1 MNAVRRCDACR
12 WSEVLVPSGHRVCTE
27 ATVNVPT
34 PAFLAGNHAVA
45 RSCLL
50 ERGCRRG
57 PCGPMG
63 HRWAARPD
71 DQVLGLPPESARL
84 DV

>member
-1 MNAVRRCDACR
+1 MTVRRCDACR

-27 ATVNVPT
+27 PSVNVPT
-34 PAFLAGNHAVA
+34 PAFLAGNHQVA

-50 ERGCRRG
+50 ERGSRRG
-57 PCGPMG
+57 ACGPMG
-63 HRWAARPD
+63 LRWAARPD
-71 DQVLGLPPESARL
+71 DRVLGLPPASERL

>member
-1 MNAVRRCDACR
+1 MTAVRRCDACR
-12 WSEVLVPSGHRVCTE
+12 WSEVLVPSGHRVCVE
-27 ATVNVPT
+27 ASVNIPT
-34 PAFLAGNHAVA
+34 PAFLAGVTAVA

-57 PCGPMG
+57 ACGPAG
-63 HRWAARPD
+63 LRWQPRLED
-71 DQVLGLPPESARL
+71 TVLGLPPASERL